1 MFSKMKFTTKLY
13 VSVACCLFFSIV
25 ILTLFS
31 VYKSKN
37 SLLSLGKDSVASTG
51 EAIYQTAHM
60 LHGILQDKLKED
72 LKIMEQEIENIG
84 SFYLDKNNLINTTI
98 VNQVSKE
105 KEEVSIPALVLGGK
119 IVFNNFELVDKV
131 KEMVGGT
138 ATIFQVLPG
147 KLLRVSTNVLKLD
160 GSRAVG
166 TYIPDTSPVYKTV
179 MAGKTYYGKAFVVN
193 DWYLTAYKPM
203 KDALG
208 NIVSVIYVGVKI
220 LSPEFKQFL
229 AQTKA
234 AGVGYCFI
242 YDSTGQFLYHPNP
255 EVLKKNIFQLPG
267 DIGEAYKKARDKD
280 FVNYTWQGEKKV
292 SYVRYFEPWD
302 WYFGVGLTEK
312 QMIKGLDVEL
322 LGKNLL
328 AGIVLLGVSILV
340 VFVIIRFINKSLMQV
355 AALSEKVAQ
364 GDYRVSFSYAANDAI
379 GILVNSFNTLVKHT
393 KDMLR
398 EIIEGTEQVSL
409 ASSEVNQVAREVADS
424 SKEMKQKANKV
435 TEATAE
441 NVDNLNSVSA
451 AMEQLATN
459 ANTIASAAEEMSAT
473 ITEIASNTEKAK
485 EITSSAVSK
494 AGVVSSKVNELGG
507 AAAEISFVTETIAA
521 ISSQTNLLA
530 LNATI
535 EAARA
540 GEAGKGFAVVANEIK
555 ELAQQT
561 AKATEDIK
569 EKVQGIQGAT
579 DITVKEIEEI
589 TTIIA
594 EMDQIVSTIAAA
606 IEEQSVTT
614 RDIADNVGQVSMAV
628 GESNESL
635 SRVVEQTRE
644 VQAEVEGVATTSDD
658 LSRNSGSLEQSAKD
672 LASLSARLKE
682 LVSRF
687 KID

>member
-1 MFSKMKFTTKLY
+1 MFLLL
-13 VSVACCLFFSIV
+13 SVFFLSIL

-31 VYKSKN
+31 VYKAKK
-37 SLLSLGKDSVASTG
+37 SLIILGKESVAGTG
-51 EAIYQTAHM
+51 DAVYNTASLMHD
-60 LHGILQDKLKED
+60 LLFKKLKED
-72 LKIMEQEIENIG
+72 LTIMEVEIEHIG
-84 SFYLDKNNLINTTI
+84 SFYLDNNNKITTTI
-98 VNQVSKE
+98 VNQVTKE
-105 KEEVSIPALVLGGK
+105 KEEVEIPALVLGDK
-119 IVFNNFELVDKV
+119 IIFNNFELVDQV
-131 KEMVGGT
+131 KSMVGGT

-160 GSRAVG
+160 GTRAVG
-166 TYIPDTSPVYKTV
+166 TYIPADSPVYKSV
-179 MAGKTYYGKAFVVN
+179 MQGKTFYGKAFVVN

-203 KDALG
+203 KNALG
-208 NIVSVIYVGVKI
+208 EIVAVICVGVKI
-220 LSPEFKQFL
+220 ASPEFKHFL
-229 AQTKA
+229 AETKA
-234 AGVGYCFI
+234 AKKGYFVVYNSAGKYI
-242 YDSTGQFLYHPNP
+242 YHPN
-255 EVLKKNIFQLPG
+255 ESLLDKNIFDLPG
-267 DIGEAYKKARDKD
+267 GVGEAFKQAKDKD
-280 FVNYTWQGEKKV
+280 FVEYTWQGEKKV
-292 SYVRYFEPWD
+292 AYIRYFEPWD
-302 WYFGVGLTEK
+302 WYFEVGLTEE

-322 LGKNLL
+322 LTQNFI
-328 AGIVLLGVSILV
+328 AGLILLGLSILI
-340 VFVIIRFINKSLMQV
+340 VFIIIRFVNKQLMEV
-355 AALSEKVAQ
+355 ASLSEKVAQ
-364 GDYRVSFSYAANDAI
+364 GDYRVNFVYEAEDAI
-379 GILVNSFNTLVKHT
+379 GILVKSFNTLVENT
-393 KDMLR
+393 KNMLK
-398 EIIEGTEQVSL
+398 EVIEGTEQVGL
-409 ASSEVNQVAREVADS
+409 ASSELNQVSQEVAGNS
-424 SKEMKQKANKV
+424 EEMKTKAHKV
-435 TEATAE
+435 TEITSS
-441 NVDNLNSVSA
+441 NVDNLNSISA

-507 AAAEISFVTETIAA
+507 AAAEISSVTETIAA